1 MRSIIA
7 ALLVVFGTVMVPS
20 AAADPVQGAKEL
32 TNAQLVE
39 QVKATYAEAQ
49 SLRADF
55 VQVVTTAG
63 FGVGEKQR
71 GRLVLKRPK
80 KMRWEFKAP
89 HPRSFVT
96 DGETMWIWSPQ
107 ENGGKGQ
114 VIVYKNMATAGGMT
128 DLLTDLSKL
137 DEYFAVERVTGDPHS
152 KRLHVLSATP
162 KDDGGTVKN
171 LKIWLTKRHLHL
183 ERVVLTD
190 KLGNVTD
197 LNFSQVKINP
207 ANVKNTEFSFT
218 APKGAEVIESAG
230 M

>member
-1 MRSIIA
+1 MRSILA
-7 ALLVVFGTVMVPS
+7 VLLVLVATAMVPL
-20 AAADPVQGAKEL
+20 AVADPSQGDEEL

-39 QVKATYAEAQ
+39 QVKATYSGAE

-63 FGVGEKQR
+63 FGQGEKQR
-71 GRLVLKRPK
+71 GRVWLMRPK

-89 HPRSFVT
+89 NPKSFVT

-114 VIVYKNMATAGGMT
+114 VIVYKNMASAGGMS

-137 DEYFAVERVTGDPHS
+137 DEYFAVERVSGDPHG

-162 KDDGGTVKN
+162 RAEDGTVKN
-171 LKIWLTKRHLHL
+171 LKIWVTKRNLHL

-197 LNFSQVKINP
+197 LSFSQVKLNP
-207 ANVKNTEFSFT
+207 VNVKNTEFSFT
-218 APKGAEVIESAG
+218 VPKGAEVIESAG

>member
-1 MRSIIA
+1 MRSILV
-7 ALLVVFGTVMVPS
+7 ALLATAVTFTVPL
-20 AAADPVQGAKEL
+20 AAADPAQDSKEL

-39 QVKATYAEAQ
+39 EVKATYSVAE

-71 GRLVLKRPK
+71 GRLVLMRPK

-89 HPRSFVT
+89 NPKSFVT

-114 VIVYKNMATAGGMT
+114 VIVYKNLASGGGMS

-137 DEYFAVERVTGDPHS
+137 DEYFTVERVSGDPHS

-162 KDDGGTVKN
+162 KAEEGTVKN
-171 LKIWLTKRHLHL
+171 LKIWVTKRNLHL

-197 LNFSQVKINP
+197 LSFSQVKINP
-207 ANVKNTEFSFT
+207 VNVKNTEFSFT